1 MNYVYAAI
9 WFAIGLM
16 LMIRLGR
23 EGKRFYFAGGV
34 FLLLG
39 AWWLFMELF
48 PGHPFFNGWMGWV
61 FKIVLGVSLVVLCL
75 IFLQQKNRN
84 DPPDDPPFDAPK
96 EEPKAD
102 QPSEHSDAPPKE

>member
-75 IFLQQKNRN
+75 IFLQQNQKQTSRRSI
-84 DPPDDPPFDAPK
+84 PMPRPRSRH
-96 EEPKAD
+96 
-102 QPSEHSDAPPKE
+102 QIGQGSIR